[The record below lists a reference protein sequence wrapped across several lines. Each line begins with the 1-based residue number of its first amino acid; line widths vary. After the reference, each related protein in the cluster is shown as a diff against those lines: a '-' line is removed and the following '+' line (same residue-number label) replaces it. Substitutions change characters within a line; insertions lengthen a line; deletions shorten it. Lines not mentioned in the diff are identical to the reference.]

1 MGVTLCMYVIIVVFW
16 SSVPRSIG
24 LTEDQRLSLVRLRL
38 LLSETLFVW
47 RSQHRG
53 IVTYLSMHCI
63 VIASVIFF
71 TDLFSLYV
79 SCVVMSYE

>member
-53 IVTYLSMHCI
+53 IVTDLSMHCK
-63 VIASVIFF
+63 
-71 TDLFSLYV
+71 LFYSCLLYLLLICFLCMCPV
-79 SCVVMSYE
+79 L